1 LSGLTSIVSRD
12 ELDSL
17 LANDTRAAERDDMTD
32 SADGEITLA
41 MMRDAFS
48 SAVVCDALD
57 GLGFKRQSPR
67 VPLPPRTGNGVL
79 IGRCKTTQWVDMAHE
94 DPKPYELELQA
105 VDSCRPDDVLIAAAS
120 GSVRSGVW
128 GELLSTAARNAGC
141 VGVIVD
147 GAVRDIRQM
156 TEMDFPVFARS
167 TCIYDSQNRQRVV
180 EFDVPVEIDGVIFS
194 PGDLVVAD
202 VDGVVVVPQEVEGE
216 AVRRA
221 WQKVHD
227 ENVTRDAI
235 RAGMQA
241 TDAYN
246 KYGIL

>member
-1 LSGLTSIVSRD
+1 
-12 ELDSL
+12 
-17 LANDTRAAERDDMTD
+17 MTD

-128 GELLSTAARNAGC
+128 GELLSTAARNSGC

-194 PGDLVVAD
+194 PGDLVIAD
-202 VDGVVVVPQEVEGE
+202 VDGVVVVPQEIEGE

-235 RAGMQA
+235 CAGMKA
-241 TDAYN
+241 TDAYK